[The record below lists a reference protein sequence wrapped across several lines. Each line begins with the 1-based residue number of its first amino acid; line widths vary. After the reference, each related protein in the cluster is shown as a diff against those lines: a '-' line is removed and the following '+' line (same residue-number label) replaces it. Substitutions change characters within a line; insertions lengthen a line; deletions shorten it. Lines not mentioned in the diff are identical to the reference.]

1 MGSQTQ
7 QANTQTGFPDQE
19 SDLPF
24 ESDKSTRCHQKVQNR
39 WNRPKGRFFRVHPW
53 YLVLKLTS
61 FSQVD
66 WTAEK
71 ITELP
76 RPAASAPV
84 KKFVDIG
91 VL

>member
-1 MGSQTQ
+1 MNNET
-7 QANTQTGFPDQE
+7 TPTIVVLCLICPIY
-19 SDLPF
+19 
-24 ESDKSTRCHQKVQNR
+24 
-39 WNRPKGRFFRVHPW
+39 PW

-76 RPAASAPV
+76 RPAASSPV